1 MSRSSDRIAAG
12 AAAFLC
18 AAALGWAVV
27 LPLAPMS
34 IAAAPDVA
42 WVPYAIG
49 RLVCHQQ
56 PDRSFATAGV
66 QWPVCGRC
74 AGLYLSGAL
83 GILAVLA
90 VPGLVKPA
98 LAAADLWRAVF
109 VAAALPT
116 VVSWGAERFD
126 WWSFSSATR
135 ALLALP
141 LGLTT
146 GALVASIARPG
157 GSGRSG
163 NLR

>member
-1 MSRSSDRIAAG
+1 VSRTPDRFAAG
-12 AAAFLC
+12 AAALLC

-27 LPLAPMS
+27 LPLAPVS

-42 WVPYAIG
+42 WVPYALG

-56 PDRSFATAGV
+56 PDRSFVTAGV

-74 AGLYLSGAL
+74 AGLYLSGAA

-90 VPGLVKPA
+90 LP
-98 LAAADLWRAVF
+98 LAVRPPMAAPDVWRVLL

-116 VVSWGAERFD
+116 LVSWGAERFD
-126 WWSFSSATR
+126 WWRFTSAAR

-141 LGLTT
+141 LGLAT

-157 GSGRSG
+157 RSDERG
-163 NLR
+163 T

>member
-1 MSRSSDRIAAG
+1 VSRSSDRLAAG

-18 AAALGWAVV
+18 AAALGWSLV

-56 PDRSFATAGV
+56 PDRSFVTAGV

-74 AGLYLSGAL
+74 AGLYLSAAL
-83 GILAVLA
+83 GMLAVLA
-90 VPGLVKPA
+90 LPRVVRQPM
-98 LAAADLWRAVF
+98 AAAGVWRAVL

-116 VVSWGAERFD
+116 MVSWGAERFG
-126 WWSFSSATR
+126 WWSVTSAMR
-135 ALLALP
+135 ALLAVP
-141 LGLTT
+141 LGFTT

-157 GSGRSG
+157 GPDDPGT
-163 NLR
+163 